1 MKKMI
6 LKWWKQANRDLL
18 TAKNCIGSGDY
29 YASVFFS
36 EQAIEKGLKALYIK
50 LFNDSPPRIH
60 YIDKLASLVNAPL
73 DIMDATYELSE
84 DYMLSRYPDV
94 SDELPFELYDE
105 NMAKIKLVR
114 SEEILSWVRTQ
125 MGEDNDR

>member
-1 MKKMI
+1 MKKVI
-6 LKWWKQANRDLL
+6 SQWWKQANRDLL
-18 TAKNCIGSGDY
+18 TANNCIASGDY

-50 LFNDSPPRIH
+50 VFDDAPPRTH
-60 YIDKLASLVNAPL
+60 HIDKLASLVNAPL

-94 SDELPFELYDE
+94 SVSYPLNYTMKEIQKSNL
-105 NMAKIKLVR
+105 
-114 SEEILSWVRTQ
+114 SEQKR
-125 MGEDNDR
+125 